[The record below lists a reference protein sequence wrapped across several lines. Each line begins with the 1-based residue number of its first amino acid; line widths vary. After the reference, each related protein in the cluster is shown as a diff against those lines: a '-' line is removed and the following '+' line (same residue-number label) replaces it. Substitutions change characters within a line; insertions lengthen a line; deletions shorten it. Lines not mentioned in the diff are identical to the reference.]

1 MSKKAQV
8 IEISRGLIESQG
20 FKKRNR
26 KAETMFT
33 RLRSLP
39 FALVLIMI
47 LRKSSKSLQCIVNE
61 TTGSLGM
68 EEISA
73 SAYSQARYKLKHTAF
88 IELNQKAI
96 VDVVYQDG
104 DFKKF
109 WGKRILAIDGSK
121 IRLPNTPDIFAT
133 FGTIAYSQGEDSDVQ
148 GEHPY
153 ALGSVLYDVL
163 NRVAIDAALGQ
174 ANAYEVDLAIAHL
187 AYTQDNDLLLMDRN
201 YPSYRML
208 ATLHQGGRD
217 FAIRCSAAS
226 YGVARQ
232 MLKGE
237 GPDSQVVTLTPC
249 AEQVQAI
256 RAAGLPNTITVR
268 FVRVLLSTGEFEV
281 LVTSLLDE
289 VLYPTPDFLAL
300 YGLRWAIETFYGV
313 LKTRLTLENFT
324 GLGVEAV
331 KQDFYATIYL
341 SGLESVLTGL
351 AQDILDTKETQ
362 YPQKV
367 NRAVSFN
374 AIKTQAFALLM
385 SGMASDRMLEKL
397 TALFLQNPCLERKGR
412 NPPRKKASATVLLNF
427 HKRLK
432 KQCF

>member
-1 MSKKAQV
+1 MDKKTEAV
-8 IEISRGLIESQG
+8 NISRDLIEDEN

-26 KAETMFT
+26 KTEKMFT

-39 FALVLIMI
+39 FGLVLIMV
-47 LRKSSKSLQCIVNE
+47 LRKSVKSLQCIVNE
-61 TTGSLGM
+61 TMSGLGF
-68 EEISA
+68 EEVSA

-96 VDVVYQDG
+96 VDVLYQDE

-109 WGKRILAIDGSK
+109 WGRRVLAIDGSK
-121 IRLPNTPDIFAT
+121 IRLPNTPEVYDT
-133 FGTIAYSQGEDSDVQ
+133 FGTLAYSQGKDSDVQ

-153 ALGSVLYDVL
+153 ALGSVLFDVL
-163 NRVAIDAALGQ
+163 NRVSIDATLAQ
-174 ANAYEVDLAIAHL
+174 ANAYEVDLAITHL
-187 AYTQDNDLLLMDRN
+187 AHTLSDDLLVMDRN

-208 ATLHQGGRD
+208 ATCVQRERD

-226 YGVARQ
+226 FGVARR

-237 GPDSQVVTLTPC
+237 GADSQSVVLKPC
-249 AEQVQAI
+249 AKQMPMI
-256 RAAGLPNTITVR
+256 RASGLPESIRVR

-281 LVTSLLDE
+281 IVTSLLDE
-289 VLYPTPDFLAL
+289 TCYPTHDFLAL
-300 YGLRWAIETFYGV
+300 YRLRWDIETFYG
-313 LKTRLTLENFT
+313 LIKTRLTLENFT

-341 SGLESVLTGL
+341 SGLESLLTDQ
-351 AQDILDTKETQ
+351 AQALLDAKDTQ

-374 AIKTQAFALLM
+374 AIKTQAFSLLM
-385 SGMASDRMLEKL
+385 SGLAADVIFQQL
-397 TALFLQNPCLERKGR
+397 TAMFLKNPCLERKNR
-412 NPPRKKASATVLLNF
+412 NPPRKNSSATILLNY

>member
-1 MSKKAQV
+1 MPKKAQV
-8 IEISRGLIESQG
+8 IETSRELIENEG
-20 FKKRNR
+20 FKNRNR

-33 RLRSLP
+33 RVRCLP

-47 LRKSSKSLQCIVNE
+47 LRKSTKSLQCIVNE
-61 TTGSLGM
+61 TTSSLGM
-68 EEISA
+68 DEISA

-96 VDVVYQDG
+96 VAVVYQDE

-121 IRLPNTPDIFAT
+121 IRLPNTPEIFAT
-133 FGTIAYSQGEDSDVQ
+133 FGTIPYSQGEDSDVQ

-163 NRVAIDAALGQ
+163 NRVAIDAALGR

-187 AYTQDNDLLLMDRN
+187 AHTQSNDVLLMDRN

-208 ATLHQGGRD
+208 ATLHQAERD
-217 FAIRCSAAS
+217 FVIRCSAAS
-226 YGVARQ
+226 YGAARQ
-232 MLKGE
+232 MLKGD
-237 GPDSQVVTLTPC
+237 GPDNQIVTLTPC

-256 RAAGLPNTITVR
+256 RAAGLPETLTVR

-281 LVTSLLDE
+281 LVTSLLDKA
-289 VLYPTPDFLAL
+289 LYPTQDFLEL
-300 YGLRWAIETFYGV
+300 YGLRWGIETFYGL

-341 SGLESVLTGL
+341 SGLEAVLTGS
-351 AQDILDTKETQ
+351 AQAILDAKETQ

-385 SGMASDRMLEKL
+385 SGMASDRMLDKL
-397 TALFLQNPCLERKGR
+397 TALFLQNPCLERKER
-412 NPPRKKASATVLLNF
+412 NPPRKKTSATGLLNY
-427 HKRLK
+427 HKRMK